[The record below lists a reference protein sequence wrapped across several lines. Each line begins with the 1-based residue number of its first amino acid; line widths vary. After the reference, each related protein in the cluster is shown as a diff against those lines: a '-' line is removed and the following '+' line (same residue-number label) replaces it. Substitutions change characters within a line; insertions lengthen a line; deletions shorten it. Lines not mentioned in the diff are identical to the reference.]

1 MEENAHLKH
10 EMPTSTPG
18 KMDKY
23 QFSFLI
29 TSSLSS
35 PQLKVIL
42 DSLHQKMYK
51 ATSKKLCSLQSS
63 FFFPSACLTGFPGCL
78 RWGFH
83 CFDKTL

>member
-18 KMDKY
+18 KTDKY

-35 PQLKVIL
+35 PLLKVIL
-42 DSLHQKMYK
+42 DSLH
-51 ATSKKLCSLQSS
+51 KKCIKQLVRNSVLYNLASFSLL
-63 FFFPSACLTGFPGCL
+63 PV
-78 RWGFH
+78 
-83 CFDKTL
+83 